1 MFDIKKAKIPTE
13 PGVYLMRN
21 KNRRILYVGKA
32 KNLKSRV
39 RQYFQSGGDGREMIP
54 ILISQVTDIETIV
67 ALNEK
72 DALLLEN
79 SLIKQHKPKYN
90 VLLKDDK
97 TYVSLSIDPKEK
109 WPTLKLIRYKGKP
122 KSGPLYFGPY
132 ISGFAAKQ
140 AHDTLIAT
148 FPLRQCSD
156 HELKSRQRPCLL
168 YDMKRCIAPCVN
180 KCSKEEYDEHVDN
193 VVRFLKGND
202 PTLIKDLTQK
212 RKKLSEDMEFEKAQI
227 IHGQIDALK
236 KVSDSHKFTTRF
248 NLDDTDV
255 LALYQGKTGGEN
267 GEFVICKMTIR
278 NGRFAESRSFH
289 IPLTMQ
295 EEADILT
302 SFMMQ
307 HYAIAPVP
315 KFILT
320 QLIVPKALEEILEV
334 KISSPQKGEK
344 MKLIAMAKKNAKAY
358 LDSFVKKEKEIQELL
373 LKLQDLCSLTNF
385 PKRIECFD
393 TSHMSSENPT
403 ASMAVFIEG
412 KKSPSESRK
421 YKIKHAEK
429 SEDYASMK
437 EVLERR
443 LKRGKT
449 EDNLPDLIIL
459 DGGKGQLGLA
469 IKIMKELNVISC
481 DLIALTKE
489 EARHDKGLS
498 KERIFIPEKKEA
510 IELPHKSPLLF
521 FLQRIRDESHD
532 MAISYHRKKR
542 KEGLIKSALDQV
554 PGIGPKKKKLLITHF
569 GSVKR
574 IKEATLEDLTAL
586 KGISEKEALSIFEN
600 LGVNG

>member
-1 MFDIKKAKIPTE
+1 MFDIKKAKLPTE
-13 PGVYLMRN
+13 PGVYIMRN

-32 KNLKSRV
+32 KNLNSRV

-54 ILISQVTDIETIV
+54 ILIAQVADIETVI
-67 ALNEK
+67 ALSEK

-97 TYVSLSIDPKEK
+97 TYVSLSIDPKQK

-122 KSGPLYFGPY
+122 KAGALYFGPY
-132 ISGFAAKQ
+132 ISGFKAKQ
-140 AHDTLIAT
+140 AHDTLLKT

-168 YDMKRCIAPCVN
+168 YDMKRCIAPCKD
-180 KCSKEEYDEHVDN
+180 KCTKEEYDEHVDN
-193 VVRFLKGND
+193 IVRFLKGND
-202 PTLIKDLTQK
+202 PTLVKELTQK
-212 RKKLSEDMEFEKAQI
+212 RKELSDKMEYEKAQI

-236 KVSDSHKFTTRF
+236 KISESHKFTTRF

-255 LALYQGKTGGEN
+255 LALHRGEN

-289 IPLTMQ
+289 IPMTVAQ
-295 EEADILT
+295 EVDILT

-307 HYAIAPVP
+307 HYATAPTP
-315 KFILT
+315 KHILS
-320 QLIVPKALEEILEV
+320 QLCLPKALEEILNV

-344 MKLIAMAKKNAKAY
+344 MKLISMAKKNGKAY
-358 LDSFVKKEKEIQELL
+358 LESFVKKEKELQELL
-373 LKLQDLCSLTNF
+373 LKLQELCLLDNF

-403 ASMAVFIEG
+403 ASMAVFING
-412 KKSPSESRK
+412 QKSPSESRK
-421 YKIKHAEK
+421 YKIKHSEK

-437 EVLERR
+437 EILERR
-443 LKRGKT
+443 LKRGKA

-469 IKIMKELNVISC
+469 TKIMQELNVISC

-498 KERIFIPEKKEA
+498 KERIFIPGKKEA
-510 IELPHKSPLLF
+510 IELPHKSPLQF
-521 FLQRIRDESHD
+521 FLQRVRDESHD
-532 MAISYHRKKR
+532 MAITYHRKKR

-554 PGIGPKKKKLLITHF
+554 AGIGPKKKKLLITHF

-574 IKEATLEDLTAL
+574 IKEASFEDLISV
-586 KGISEKEALSIFEN
+586 KGISKTEAQSIIDN
-600 LGVNG
+600 LGVNS